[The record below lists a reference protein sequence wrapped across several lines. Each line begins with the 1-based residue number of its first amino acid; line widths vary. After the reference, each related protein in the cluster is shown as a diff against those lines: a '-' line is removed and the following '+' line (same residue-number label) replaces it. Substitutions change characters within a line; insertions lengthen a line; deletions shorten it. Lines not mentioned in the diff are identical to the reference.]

1 MLLAIY
7 FIVFHTE
14 GDIMQRK
21 SIAGAIRQAAQG
33 EQPAPVSAP
42 SEPHPTP
49 APRPY
54 RAATREGKKIIAAPV
69 DPAAHRQLKILAAE
83 TGEKAETL
91 IREALRDLFIKHGK
105 PPIA

>member
-1 MLLAIY
+1 M
-7 FIVFHTE
+7 FSTE
-14 GDIMQRK
+14 SRIMQRK

-33 EQPAPVSAP
+33 EPIPAPAPVPA
-42 SEPHPTP
+42 EPRITP

-83 TGEKAETL
+83 TGEKAEAL
-91 IREALRDLFIKHGK
+91 IREALRDLFTKHGK

>member
-1 MLLAIY
+1 
-7 FIVFHTE
+7 
-14 GDIMQRK
+14 MQRK

-33 EQPAPVSAP
+33 EQPAPAATPAPRP
-42 SEPHPTP
+42 SEARAAP

-54 RAATREGKKIIAAPV
+54 RAATREGMKMIAAPV

-83 TGEKAETL
+83 LGEKSEAL
-91 IREALRDLFIKHGK
+91 IREALRDLFVKHGK

>member
-1 MLLAIY
+1 
-7 FIVFHTE
+7 
-14 GDIMQRK
+14 MQRK

-33 EQPAPVSAP
+33 EQPAAAAAP
-42 SEPHPTP
+42 ASKPLVARAVP

-54 RAATREGKKIIAAPV
+54 RAATREGMKMIAAPV

-83 TGEKAETL
+83 LGEKSEAL
-91 IREALRDLFIKHGK
+91 IREALRDLFVKHGK